1 MNHHGRVRKVG
12 EGEQDEENEE
22 TEVKVMKNNWVENS
36 EQLELDLISRREDVQ
51 VCIFFFF
58 YFFFWPEKYSDII
71 SVLCLCIFLEYFHS
85 KNKILY
91 YRTNLHTH
99 SHTK

>member
-58 YFFFWPEKYSDII
+58 YISDII
-71 SVLCLCIFLEYFHS
+71 SVLCLCIFLEYFPS

-91 YRTNLHTH
+91 HRTNLHAH